1 MKNFFKENIKDNK
14 FQLGLWSN
22 LGSEIAADTIG
33 GAGFDW
39 ILLDMEH
46 SANTIKSV
54 LSQTQAIESRG
65 KTSVIVRPAWNDPV
79 LIKPLLDNG
88 LNSLIIPMVNTSEE
102 AHNAVKACLYPPKG
116 IRGVAMSQRGND
128 YGRVK
133 DYFKF
138 IEENMCII
146 PQLETK
152 ISIENLSSIANVEGI
167 SGLFI
172 GPADLSAD
180 LGIIGDFDNKDLWNV
195 IEKAVKEIKF
205 NNKPVGTLIGRKDLV
220 QRCIDIG
227 FDFVACGTDSTLLA
241 RTSDDLVKTF
251 KKQIN

>member
-1 MKNFFKENIKDNK
+1 MKNIFKQNILKNS

-22 LGSEIAADTIG
+22 LGSEISADTIG

-46 SANTIKSV
+46 SGNTINSV

-65 KTSVIVRPAWNDPV
+65 KTSVLVRPAWNDPV
-79 LIKPLLDNG
+79 LIKPLLDSG
-88 LNSLIIPMVNTSEE
+88 LNSLIIPMVNTKEE
-102 AHNAVKACLYPPKG
+102 ALNAVKACLYPPKG
-116 IRGVAMSQRGND
+116 IRGVALSQRGND
-128 YGRVK
+128 YGRIK
-133 DYFKF
+133 DYITF
-138 IEENMCII
+138 IEENICLI

-152 ISIENLSSIANVEGI
+152 KSIENLSSIANTEGV

-180 LGIIGDFDNKDLWNV
+180 MGIIGDFDNIDLWKLV
-195 IEKAVKEIKF
+195 EKAVKEIKK
-205 NNKPVGTLIGRKDLV
+205 NNQPVGTLIGRKDLV
-220 QRCIDIG
+220 QRCIDMG

-241 RTSDDLVKTF
+241 RSSDDLVKTF
-251 KKQIN
+251 KK